1 MSELKTKGTITKIL
15 PVESGKTKDGK
26 EWSKLT
32 FVLDTKA
39 QYNPLIAFTV
49 FGAEKIENF
58 NKDNKEGQEVEVSF
72 NVSSREYEGK
82 WYNSIDAW
90 KVFAVTAESVPA
102 GLNESDS
109 GDLPF

>member
-1 MSELKTKGTITKIL
+1 MNELTTKGTISKIL

-58 NKDNKEGQEVEVSF
+58 NKYNKEGQEVEVSF

-82 WYNSIDAW
+82 YFHNVDAW
-90 KVFAVTAESVPA
+90 KIMSVKAEA
-102 GLNESDS
+102 GVQIDSEPSDDS
-109 GDLPF
+109 LPF